1 MSNKL
6 IHLEFLETLEKAIN
20 LGKLIGVAT
29 EELSMEELYRRFKK
43 VVEDEQ

>member
-6 IHLEFLETLEKAIN
+6 INLKFLEILEKVIEFGKF
-20 LGKLIGVAT
+20 LGVDTK
-29 EELSMEELYRRFKK
+29 ELSMEEAYRRFKK